1 MTGMIG
7 AEETPT
13 RRVLVALDDDESA
26 ARVAAFVNSFFA
38 ETDVEILALNVAPEP
53 VPWFPDA
60 AYGAVVPFAWPEN
73 LSLPTAS
80 DGPPGGGLQDQT
92 PMQHGERVIAA
103 SGIENDQ
110 LMVQHGDPAQ
120 VIADVVEQYDI
131 DLIVIGGAHRG
142 WWSRVFRPS
151 VTDDVVEHAQRP
163 VLVVP

>member
-1 MTGMIG
+1 MIG
-7 AEETPT
+7 AEETRS
-13 RRVLVALDDDESA
+13 RRVLVALDDDDSA

-38 ETDVEILALNVAPEP
+38 ESDAEILALNVARTP
-53 VPWFPDA
+53 VPWFPDV
-60 AYGAVVPFAWPEN
+60 AYGTVVPFAWPEHV
-73 LSLPTAS
+73 SLATAS

-92 PMQHGERVIAA
+92 PLQHGERVVVE

-110 LMVQHGDPAQ
+110 LVVQFGDPAK
-120 VIADVVEQYDI
+120 VIADVVETHDV
-131 DLIVIGGAHRG
+131 DLIVVGGTQRS